1 MRNSSDGKRQQGT
14 IRMLLKNCLALLA
27 KEKYPQVISDVG
39 LFVFGCALLKVWI

>member
-1 MRNSSDGKRQQGT
+1 MRNSSDGERQQGT

-39 LFVFGCALLKVWI
+39 LFLYGYALLKVWI